1 MLHNITHTGT
11 LFDEF
16 VTY

>member
-1 MLHNITHTGT
+1 MHNITHTGT

-16 VTY
+16 GTY